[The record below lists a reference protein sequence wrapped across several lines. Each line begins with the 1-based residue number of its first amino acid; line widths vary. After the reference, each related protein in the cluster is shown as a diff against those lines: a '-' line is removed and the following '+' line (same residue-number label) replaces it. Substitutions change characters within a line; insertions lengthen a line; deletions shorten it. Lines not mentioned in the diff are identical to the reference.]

1 MKFQESYGLRRSNWN
16 WSQIVKGVI
25 AEHINQIQSQ
35 GNEHDLDVS
44 HVEIIWHTF
53 VKVMGIHDL
62 QEIPQCND
70 IEHPHV
76 KTILFMYSLES
87 FLFKKINLSSRERDL
102 SVVKNLGPYAV
113 ALTRTINNV
122 QKHR

>member
-1 MKFQESYGLRRSNWN
+1 
-16 WSQIVKGVI
+16 
-25 AEHINQIQSQ
+25 
-35 GNEHDLDVS
+35 
-44 HVEIIWHTF
+44 
-53 VKVMGIHDL
+53 MGIHDL
-62 QEIPQCND
+62 QKKPECND

-102 SVVKNLGPYAV
+102 SVIKNLGPYAV

-122 QKHR
+122 QKNRQDSLEGKFVCYRGIALP